1 MFSFLIAWDESDDER
16 LDNFKFCFRYETEMI
31 AFIQANGL
39 S

>member
-1 MFSFLIAWDESDDER
+1 MFSLLISSDESDHER
-16 LDNFKFCFRYETEMI
+16 LDNSKFCFRYETEMI